1 MLLSKRT
8 LTKGQVSPDGG
19 MAAHRRRA
27 GVAGGQAFEVRH
39 LAGRFG
45 QRHLKD
51 FRRVILISQDTNV
64 S

>member
-8 LTKGQVSPDGG
+8 LTKGQVSPYGG
-19 MAAHRRRA
+19 MAAHRGGA

-39 LAGRFG
+39 LAGGFG

-51 FRRVILISQDTNV
+51 FRRVILISQDANF

>member
-1 MLLSKRT
+1 
-8 LTKGQVSPDGG
+8 
-19 MAAHRRRA
+19 MAAHRGGA

-51 FRRVILISQDTNV
+51 FRRVLLKSQDTNF